1 MTMIK
6 VYFKIMI
13 KILIIMIKI
22 LIVMNKITI
31 QISLY
36 KNKMIIKF

>member
-13 KILIIMIKI
+13 RILIIMIKI

>member
-1 MTMIK
+1 MIK

-31 QISLY
+31 QISLC

>member
-1 MTMIK
+1 MIK

>member
-1 MTMIK
+1 MIK

-13 KILIIMIKI
+13 RILIIMIKI